1 MAEELRKGFTTGS
14 CAAAAAKAACRML
27 LTGSDIGSISIIT
40 PKGVAFDAEILNI
53 VRTSESVKCAVRK
66 DGGDD
71 PDVTTGALVEAEVR
85 LISNCDSRP
94 HVGEPVQKDE
104 GYAQKDEGPSQQEA
118 ERTRVRIYGGKGV
131 GRVTRPG
138 LDQPVGE
145 AAINSVPRQMI
156 TREVTEVLEMF
167 DCPDDVSVTISVPG
181 GEVIAEHTFNP
192 RLGIEGGISI
202 IGTSGV
208 VEPMSRQAIL
218 DTIRVEL
225 RQKKAEGNDTAFISP
240 GNYGLD
246 FMKETYDVD
255 LDRSVKCSNFIGETI
270 DMVCSLGFEGMM
282 LTGHIG
288 KLVKVAGGIMNTH
301 SREADCRMEIIAA
314 AALREG
320 ASRED
325 LLKILDSLTT
335 EEAYA
340 VLYEAGIA
348 EKVSQRIMQ
357 GVLRNLE
364 RRSGGRLRIGCIIYS
379 KEYGQLAASE
389 LAAEMIEENRNKW
402 NG

>member
-1 MAEELRKGFTTGS
+1 MAELRKGFTTGS
-14 CAAAAAKAACRML
+14 CAAAASKAACRML
-27 LTGSDIGSISIIT
+27 LSGSDVDKISIIT
-40 PKGVAFDAEILNI
+40 PKGTAFDAEILNI
-53 VRTSESVKCAVRK
+53 ERRPGSVKCAVRK

-71 PDVTTGALVEAEVR
+71 PDITTGALIEAEVS
-85 LISNCDSRP
+85 LVPQESSGGSETGCSAGNDSCS
-94 HVGEPVQKDE
+94 E
-104 GYAQKDEGPSQQEA
+104 GTKS
-118 ERTRVRIYGGKGV
+118 RVIINGGKGV
-131 GRVTRPG
+131 GRITRPG

-145 AAINSVPRQMI
+145 AAINSVPREMI
-156 TREVTEVLEMF
+156 TREVTEVLDML
-167 DCPDDVSVTISVPG
+167 DCSDVVTVTISVPE
-181 GEVIAEHTFNP
+181 GEKLAEHTFNP

-218 DTIRVEL
+218 DTIKVEL
-225 RQKKAEGNDTAFISP
+225 RQKKAEGHDIAFISP

-270 DMVCSLGFEGMM
+270 DMICELGFSGML

-314 AALREG
+314 AAVREG
-320 ASRED
+320 ADAET
-325 LLKILDSLTT
+325 LKRILDCLTT
-335 EEAYA
+335 EEAYSI
-340 VLYEAGIA
+340 LYEAGIA
-348 EKVSQRIMQ
+348 EKVSQRIMD
-357 GVLRNLE
+357 RIMYNLD
-364 RRSGGRLRIGCIIYS
+364 RRAGGKLCIGCIVYS

-389 LAAEMIEENRNKW
+389 LAAGMIEENRNKW

>member
-1 MAEELRKGFTTGS
+1 MAELRKGFTTGS

-27 LTGSDIGSISIIT
+27 LSGSEVDRISIIT
-40 PKGVAFDAEILNI
+40 PKGPAFDAEILNTE
-53 VRTSESVKCAVRK
+53 RTAEYVKCAVRK

-71 PDVTTGALVEAEVR
+71 PDITTGALIEAEVR
-85 LISNCDSRP
+85 FA
-94 HVGEPVQKDE
+94 GAEE
-104 GYAQKDEGPSQQEA
+104 GTVEGDTP
-118 ERTRVRIYGGKGV
+118 RVIIKGGRGV

-145 AAINSVPRQMI
+145 AAINSVPREMI
-156 TREVTEVLEMF
+156 TREVTEVLDMF
-167 DCPDDVSVTISVPG
+167 DCSEAVTVTISVPE
-181 GEVIAEHTFNP
+181 GEELALHTFNP

-218 DTIRVEL
+218 DTIKVEL
-225 RQKKAEGNDTAFISP
+225 RQKRAEGHDIAFISP

-246 FMKETYDVD
+246 FMKEIYYVD
-255 LDRSVKCSNFIGETI
+255 LDRSVKCSNFVGETI
-270 DMVCSLGFEGMM
+270 DMICELGFSGML

-314 AALREG
+314 AAVREG
-320 ASRED
+320 ADTEVLGR
-325 LLKILDSLTT
+325 ILDCLTT
-335 EEAYA
+335 EEAYGI
-340 VLYEAGIA
+340 LYEAGLA
-348 EKVSQRIMQ
+348 EKVSQRIMN
-357 GVLRNLE
+357 GIMYNLD
-364 RRSGGRLRIGCIIYS
+364 RRAGGKIDIGCIVYS
-379 KEYGQLAASE
+379 KEYGQLAASDR
-389 LAAEMIEENRNKW
+389 AAGMIEENRNKW

>member
-1 MAEELRKGFTTGS
+1 MAELRKGFTTGS

-27 LTGSDIGSISIIT
+27 LSGSEVDRISIIT
-40 PKGVAFDAEILNI
+40 PKGPAFDAEILNTE
-53 VRTSESVKCAVRK
+53 RTAGYVKCAVRK

-71 PDVTTGALVEAEVR
+71 PDITTGALIEAEVR
-85 LISNCDSRP
+85 FA
-94 HVGEPVQKDE
+94 GAEE
-104 GYAQKDEGPSQQEA
+104 GIVDDDAP
-118 ERTRVRIYGGKGV
+118 RVIIKGGKGV

-145 AAINSVPRQMI
+145 AAINSVPREMI
-156 TREVTEVLEMF
+156 TREVTEVLDMF
-167 DCPDDVSVTISVPG
+167 DCSEAVTVTISVPE
-181 GEVIAEHTFNP
+181 GEDLALHTFNP

-225 RQKKAEGNDTAFISP
+225 RQKRAEGHDIAFISP

-246 FMKETYDVD
+246 FMKATYDVD
-255 LDRSVKCSNFIGETI
+255 LDRSVKCSNFVGETI
-270 DMVCSLGFEGMM
+270 DMICELGFSGML

-314 AALREG
+314 AAVREG
-320 ASRED
+320 ADTDVLGR
-325 LLKILDSLTT
+325 ILDCLTT
-335 EEAYA
+335 EEAYGI
-340 VLYEAGIA
+340 LYEVGLA
-348 EKVSQRIMQ
+348 EKVSQRIMD
-357 GVLRNLE
+357 RIMYNLD
-364 RRSGGRLRIGCIIYS
+364 RRAGGRLDIGCIVYS
-379 KEYGQLAASE
+379 KEYGQLAASDR
-389 LAAEMIEENRNKW
+389 AAGMIEENRTKW

>member
-1 MAEELRKGFTTGS
+1 MAELRKGFTTGS

-27 LTGSDIGSISIIT
+27 LSGSEVDRISVIT
-40 PKGVAFDAEILNI
+40 PKGPAFDAEILNTE
-53 VRTSESVKCAVRK
+53 RTAEYVKCAVRK

-71 PDVTTGALVEAEVR
+71 PDITTGALIEAEVR
-85 LISNCDSRP
+85 FA
-94 HVGEPVQKDE
+94 GTEE
-104 GYAQKDEGPSQQEA
+104 GIEA
-118 ERTRVRIYGGKGV
+118 ECTETVANKAYERSGAEEAPRVIIKGGKGV

-145 AAINSVPRQMI
+145 AAINSVPREMI
-156 TREVTEVLEMF
+156 TREVTEVLDMF
-167 DCPDDVSVTISVPG
+167 DCSEAVTVTISVPE
-181 GEVIAEHTFNP
+181 GEELALHTFNP

-218 DTIRVEL
+218 DTIKVEL
-225 RQKKAEGNDTAFISP
+225 RQKRAEGHDIAFISP

-255 LDRSVKCSNFIGETI
+255 LDRSVKCSNFVGETI
-270 DMVCSLGFEGMM
+270 DMICELGFSGML

-314 AALREG
+314 AAVREG
-320 ASRED
+320 ADTEVLGRIFD
-325 LLKILDSLTT
+325 CLTT
-335 EEAYA
+335 EEAYGI
-340 VLYEAGIA
+340 LYEAGLA
-348 EKVSQRIMQ
+348 EKVSQRIMD
-357 GVLRNLE
+357 RIMYNLD
-364 RRSGGRLRIGCIIYS
+364 RRAGGRLDIGCIVYS
-379 KEYGQLAASE
+379 KEYGQLAASDR
-389 LAAEMIEENRNKW
+389 AAGMIEENRNKW

>member
-1 MAEELRKGFTTGS
+1 MAEDLRKGFTTGS
-14 CAAAAAKAACRML
+14 CAAAAAKAACYML
-27 LTGSDIGSISIIT
+27 LSGSDRNSITVIT
-40 PKGVAFDAEILNI
+40 PKGIAFDAEILNI
-53 VRTSESVKCAVRK
+53 ERDKSFVKCAVRK

-71 PDVTTGALVEAEVR
+71 PDITTGALIEAEVR
-85 LISNCDSRP
+85 FEDSDLSDP
-94 HVGEPVQKDE
+94 DKEP
-104 GYAQKDEGPSQQEA
+104 
-118 ERTRVRIYGGKGV
+118 RVHIEGGKGV

-145 AAINSVPRQMI
+145 AAINSVPREMI
-156 TREVTEVLEMF
+156 TREVTEVLDIF
-167 DCPDDVSVTISVPG
+167 DCGDTVRVTISVPQ
-181 GEVIAEHTFNP
+181 GEELASHTFNP

-202 IGTSGV
+202 IGTSGI
-208 VEPMSRQAIL
+208 VEPMSKQAIL

-225 RQKKAEGNDTAFISP
+225 KQKRAEGHDTAFISP

-246 FMKETYDVD
+246 FMKTAYHVD

-270 DMVCSLGFEGMM
+270 DMVCELGFSGML

-320 ASRED
+320 ADTEE
-325 LLKILDSLTT
+325 LNKILDCLTT

-340 VLYEAGIA
+340 VLFGSGRADR
-348 EKVSQRIMQ
+348 VSNRIMDKI
-357 GVLRNLE
+357 LFHLDKRA
-364 RRSGGRLRIGCIIYS
+364 GGKLQIGCIIYS
-379 KEYGQLAASE
+379 KEFGQLAASDK
-389 LAAEMIEENRNKW
+389 AVKMIEDNREKW

>member
-1 MAEELRKGFTTGS
+1 
-14 CAAAAAKAACRML
+14 
-27 LTGSDIGSISIIT
+27 
-40 PKGVAFDAEILNI
+40 
-53 VRTSESVKCAVRK
+53 
-66 DGGDD
+66 
-71 PDVTTGALVEAEVR
+71 
-85 LISNCDSRP
+85 
-94 HVGEPVQKDE
+94 
-104 GYAQKDEGPSQQEA
+104 
-118 ERTRVRIYGGKGV
+118 
-131 GRVTRPG
+131 
-138 LDQPVGE
+138 
-145 AAINSVPRQMI
+145 
-156 TREVTEVLEMF
+156 MF

-181 GEVIAEHTFNP
+181 GEEIAEHTFNP

-218 DTIRVEL
+218 DTIKVEL

-246 FMKETYDVD
+246 FKKETYDVD

-270 DMVCSLGFEGMM
+270 DMVRSLGFEGMM

-320 ASRED
+320 AGRDE
-325 LLKILDSLTT
+325 LLRILDSLTT

-348 EKVSQRIMQ
+348 GKVSQRIMQ
-357 GVLRNLE
+357 GVMRNLE

>member
-1 MAEELRKGFTTGS
+1 MADLRKGFTTGS

-27 LTGSDIGSISIIT
+27 LSGSEVDRLSIIT
-40 PKGVAFDAEILNI
+40 PKGPAFDAEILNTE
-53 VRTSESVKCAVRK
+53 RTAGYVKCAVRK

-71 PDVTTGALVEAEVR
+71 PDITTGALIEAEVR
-85 LISNCDSRP
+85 FA
-94 HVGEPVQKDE
+94 GTEE
-104 GYAQKDEGPSQQEA
+104 GIEA
-118 ERTRVRIYGGKGV
+118 ECTETVANKADERSGAEEAPRVIIKGGKGV

-145 AAINSVPRQMI
+145 AAINSVPREMI
-156 TREVTEVLEMF
+156 TREVTEVLDMF
-167 DCPDDVSVTISVPG
+167 DCSEAVTVTISVPE
-181 GEVIAEHTFNP
+181 GEELALHTFNP

-225 RQKKAEGNDTAFISP
+225 RQKKAEGHDIAFISP

-255 LDRSVKCSNFIGETI
+255 LDRSVKCSNFVGETI
-270 DMVCSLGFEGMM
+270 DMICELGFSGML

-314 AALREG
+314 AAVREG
-320 ASRED
+320 ADTEVLGRIFD
-325 LLKILDSLTT
+325 CLTT
-335 EEAYA
+335 EEAYGI
-340 VLYEAGIA
+340 LYEAGLA
-348 EKVSQRIMQ
+348 EKVSQRIMD
-357 GVLRNLE
+357 RIMYNLD
-364 RRSGGRLRIGCIIYS
+364 RRAGGRLDIGCIVYS
-379 KEYGQLAASE
+379 KEYGQLAASDR
-389 LAAEMIEENRNKW
+389 AAGMIEENRTKW